1 VNARIQA
8 PLRPEVLLRP
18 EAPSGIAGPLP
29 AGTCLQEFRL
39 LDVVGQGGFGVVYRA
54 EDRQLQRVVAIKEYL
69 PAQLAARAPDG
80 RLGPVTPH
88 HADTFAAGLNGFLDE
103 ARLLARF
110 RHPALL
116 EVLRF
121 WEQNGTAYLA
131 MPFYPG
137 STLER
142 LIEASPAGLDF
153 ASLRTMLGPLLD
165 AVELLHQAGC
175 VHRDIAPDNLIVRP
189 DGSAVLLDF
198 GAARRVIGDRVRA
211 TTVMLKAGYA
221 PIEQYA
227 DDPSFRVGPWSDVY
241 AIAAVLHHAIT
252 GRPPVPS
259 PMRVMRDTRAPLAG
273 SGLPGF
279 DDGWLGAIDEAMA
292 VRPEDRPQSI
302 AAFRER
308 LQRAT
313 PGAPRGAARA
323 PVAGPPAPAV
333 PATAAAAAAAAALA
347 AVRDNPPTAHAP
359 RALVAS
365 AVAAV
370 VAVALGMVLWS
381 GGGGHVDPEPDPV
394 ADVANGLEAGASLG
408 GTGGPAAQRGARAP
422 AVAAGPARPAAASQ
436 AAQPGVPGRAAGVP
450 GREAARAP
458 SGAVPAAGV
467 AAGTAGAASPAI
479 VTGAVRLTV
488 LPWAEV
494 WVDGVKRGVTPP
506 LKSLDLPAGMHRV
519 ELRNPA
525 ADPVLRRVEVQA
537 GQSVDVTHRF
547 GSTP

>member
-1 VNARIQA
+1 MNARVHA
-8 PLRPEVLLRP
+8 PLRP
-18 EAPSGIAGPLP
+18 EAPSGIASPLP
-29 AGTCLQEFRL
+29 AGTRLQEFRL
-39 LDVVGQGGFGVVYRA
+39 LEVVGQGGFGVVYRA
-54 EDRQLQRVVAIKEYL
+54 EDQLLQRVVAIKEYL
-69 PAQLAARAPDG
+69 PAQLASRAPDG
-80 RLGPVTPH
+80 RLGPVVPQ
-88 HADTFAAGLNGFLDE
+88 HADTFSAGLNGFLDE

-121 WEQNGTAYLA
+121 WEENGTAYLA
-131 MPFYPG
+131 MPLYPG
-137 STLER
+137 RTLEW
-142 LIEASPAGLDF
+142 LIEANAAGLDG
-153 ASLRTMLGPLLD
+153 ASLRAMLGPLLD

-221 PIEQYA
+221 PIEQYG

-252 GRPPVPS
+252 GRSPPPS
-259 PMRVMRDTRAPLAG
+259 PTRVMRDTRVPLAG

-279 DDGWLGAIDEAMA
+279 DDDWLRAIDQAMS
-292 VRPEDRPQSI
+292 VRPEGRPQTI

-308 LQRAT
+308 LWRAT
-313 PGAPRGAARA
+313 PGAPREAGRV
-323 PVAGPPAPAV
+323 PVTGMSAPA
-333 PATAAAAAAAAALA
+333 ASAAAAALA
-347 AVRDNPPTAHAP
+347 SVRDNPPTKHAP

-370 VAVALGMVLWS
+370 LAVVVGMVLWS
-381 GGGGHVDPEPDPV
+381 GSGGHADPEPDPI

-408 GTGGPAAQRGARAP
+408 GTDGSAAQRGSRTPGAAP
-422 AVAAGPARPAAASQ
+422 GASRPAPVPQAGAAGRAAAS
-436 AAQPGVPGRAAGVP
+436 P
-450 GREAARAP
+450 GREAAAP
-458 SGAVPAAGV
+458 PAGAGPAASA
-467 AAGTAGAASPAI
+467 AAGQAGAPP
-479 VTGAVRLTV
+479 VAVEAGTIRLTV

-506 LKSLDLPAGMHRV
+506 LKSLALPAGAHRV
-519 ELRNPA
+519 ELRNPSA
-525 ADPVLRRVEVQA
+525 EPVLRRIEVQA
-537 GQSVDVTHRF
+537 GQSVEITHRF
-547 GSTP
+547 GGAP